1 MAILPIIVAPDRR
14 LRAPSEPVR
23 MVADETRKLM
33 DDMYETMIA
42 APGLGLSAI
51 QVGIDKRVVV
61 VRAPEDDKEKEPKT
75 LYLANPVI
83 TWESQQHV
91 ICEEGC
97 LSIPEQ
103 YVDLERPA
111 EVGVRFL
118 NQENT
123 EQEIKVSG
131 LLARCLQ
138 HELDHL
144 EGILLIDR
152 VSSVKRNMILRK
164 LNKMKKLEQM
174 KQRSV

>member
-33 DDMYETMIA
+33 DDMYETMVA

-91 ICEEGC
+91 ICEE
-97 LSIPEQ
+97 
-103 YVDLERPA
+103 
-111 EVGVRFL
+111 
-118 NQENT
+118 
-123 EQEIKVSG
+123 
-131 LLARCLQ
+131 
-138 HELDHL
+138 
-144 EGILLIDR
+144 
-152 VSSVKRNMILRK
+152 
-164 LNKMKKLEQM
+164 
-174 KQRSV
+174 

>member
-1 MAILPIIVAPDRR
+1 M
-14 LRAPSEPVR
+14 
-23 MVADETRKLM
+23 
-33 DDMYETMIA
+33 
-42 APGLGLSAI
+42 
-51 QVGIDKRVVV
+51 
-61 VRAPEDDKEKEPKT
+61 
-75 LYLANPVI
+75 
-83 TWESQQHV
+83 
-91 ICEEGC
+91 
-97 LSIPEQ
+97 SIPEQ